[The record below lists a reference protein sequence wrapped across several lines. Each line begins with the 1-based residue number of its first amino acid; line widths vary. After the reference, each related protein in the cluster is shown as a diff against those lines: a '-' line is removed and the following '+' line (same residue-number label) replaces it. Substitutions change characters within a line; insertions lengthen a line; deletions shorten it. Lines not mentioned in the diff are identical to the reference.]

1 MLPDKQR
8 SPSLGAFFVELKLKQ
23 TIKTQIEEID
33 ESKVKTK
40 MKFCVLIQ
48 NHLLT
53 IMSKVNDIVSKYAE
67 KLKSF
72 GISLSA
78 VEEAVEQKQMAMAVL
93 ADGTE
98 VYSPDAEFGVGS
110 EIFVMDAE
118 GNPTPAPDG
127 EHETAEGKILVVV
140 EGKITEVKD
149 KPMEEEPKVEIE
161 IEEVEQ
167 SSFDGVSREE
177 FETTIN
183 KLIEGFEAKI
193 NALNAEKQTLSATIE
208 KMSKAPATDSVKK
221 STPVAQKQNAVEP
234 TPFRAMDERSRAY
247 QLINSKK

>member
-1 MLPDKQR
+1 MRL
-8 SPSLGAFFVELKLKQ
+8 LY
-23 TIKTQIEEID
+23 
-33 ESKVKTK
+33 KVIINT
-40 MKFCVLIQ
+40 
-48 NHLLT
+48 
-53 IMSKVNDIVSKYAE
+53 MSKVNEIVSKYAE

-72 GISLSA
+72 GVSLSA

-98 VYSPDAEFGVGS
+98 IYSPDAEFGIGS

-140 EGKITEVKD
+140 EGKISEVKD

-177 FETTIN
+177 FENTIS

-193 NALNAEKQTLSATIE
+193 NALNAEKQNLSATIE
-208 KMSKAPATDSVKK
+208 KMSKAPATESVKK
-221 STPVAQKQNAVEP
+221 STPVAQRQQSEVKP
-234 TPFRAMDERSRAY
+234 LGSLDPRSRAY
-247 QLINSKK
+247 QIINSKK

>member
-1 MLPDKQR
+1 MRL
-8 SPSLGAFFVELKLKQ
+8 LY
-23 TIKTQIEEID
+23 
-33 ESKVKTK
+33 KVIINT
-40 MKFCVLIQ
+40 
-48 NHLLT
+48 
-53 IMSKVNDIVSKYAE
+53 MSKVNEIVSKYAE

-72 GISLSA
+72 GVSLSA

-98 VYSPDAEFGVGS
+98 VYSPDAEFGIGS

-140 EGKITEVKD
+140 EGKISEVKE

-177 FETTIN
+177 FENTIS

-193 NALNAEKQTLSATIE
+193 NELTAEKQNLSATIE
-208 KMSKAPATDSVKK
+208 KMSKAPATESVKK
-221 STPVAQKQNAVEP
+221 SNPVAQKQSANEV
-234 TPFRAMDERSRAY
+234 PFRAMDARSRAY
-247 QLINSKK
+247 QIINSKK

>member
-1 MLPDKQR
+1 MRL
-8 SPSLGAFFVELKLKQ
+8 LY
-23 TIKTQIEEID
+23 
-33 ESKVKTK
+33 KVIINT
-40 MKFCVLIQ
+40 
-48 NHLLT
+48 
-53 IMSKVNDIVSKYAE
+53 MSKVNEIVSKYAE

-72 GISLSA
+72 GVSLSA

-98 VYSPDAEFGVGS
+98 IYSPDAEFGIGS

-140 EGKITEVKD
+140 EGKISEIKD

-177 FETTIN
+177 FENTIS

-193 NALNAEKQTLSATIE
+193 NELNAEKQNLSATIE
-208 KMSKAPATDSVKK
+208 KMSKAPATESVKK
-221 STPVAQKQNAVEP
+221 ANPVAQKQSANTEV
-234 TPFRAMDERSRAY
+234 PFRAMDSRSRAY
-247 QLINSKK
+247 QIINSKK

>member
-1 MLPDKQR
+1 
-8 SPSLGAFFVELKLKQ
+8 
-23 TIKTQIEEID
+23 
-33 ESKVKTK
+33 
-40 MKFCVLIQ
+40 
-48 NHLLT
+48 
-53 IMSKVNDIVSKYAE
+53 MSKVNEIVSKYAE

-72 GISLSA
+72 GVSLSA

-98 VYSPDAEFGVGS
+98 IYSPDAEFGIGS

-118 GNPTPAPDG
+118 GNPMPAPDG

-140 EGKITEVKD
+140 EGKISEVKD
-149 KPMEEEPKVEIE
+149 KPMEEPSVEIE

-177 FETTIN
+177 FENTIN

-193 NALNAEKQTLSATIE
+193 NSLNAEKQNLSATIE
-208 KMSKAPATDSVKK
+208 KLSKAPATESVKK
-221 STPVAQKQNAVEP
+221 ANPVAQKQSANQV
-234 TPFRAMDERSRAY
+234 PFREMDTRSRAY
-247 QLINSKK
+247 QIINSKK

>member
-1 MLPDKQR
+1 MRL
-8 SPSLGAFFVELKLKQ
+8 LY
-23 TIKTQIEEID
+23 
-33 ESKVKTK
+33 KVIINT
-40 MKFCVLIQ
+40 
-48 NHLLT
+48 
-53 IMSKVNDIVSKYAE
+53 MSKVNEIVSKYAE

-72 GISLSA
+72 GVSLSA
-78 VEEAVEQKQMAMAVL
+78 VEDAVEQKQMAMAIL

-98 VYSPDAEFGVGS
+98 VYSPDAEFGIGS

-140 EGKITEVKD
+140 EGKISEVKD
-149 KPMEEEPKVEIE
+149 KPMEEPSVEIE

-177 FETTIN
+177 FENTIN

-193 NALNAEKQTLSATIE
+193 NSLNAEKQNLSATIE
-208 KMSKAPATDSVKK
+208 KLSKAPATESVKK
-221 STPVAQKQNAVEP
+221 ANPVAQKQSANEV
-234 TPFRAMDERSRAY
+234 PFRAMDARSRAY
-247 QLINSKK
+247 QIINSKK

>member
-1 MLPDKQR
+1 
-8 SPSLGAFFVELKLKQ
+8 
-23 TIKTQIEEID
+23 
-33 ESKVKTK
+33 
-40 MKFCVLIQ
+40 
-48 NHLLT
+48 
-53 IMSKVNDIVSKYAE
+53 MSKVNEIVSKYAE

-72 GISLSA
+72 GVSLSA

-98 VYSPDAEFGVGS
+98 VYSPDAEFGIGS

-118 GNPTPAPDG
+118 GNPMPAPDG

-140 EGKITEVKD
+140 EGKISEVKE

-177 FETTIN
+177 FENTIS

-193 NALNAEKQTLSATIE
+193 NELTAEKQNLSATIE
-208 KMSKAPATDSVKK
+208 KMSKAPATESVKK
-221 STPVAQKQNAVEP
+221 SNPVAQKQSANEV
-234 TPFRAMDERSRAY
+234 PFRAMDARSRAY
-247 QLINSKK
+247 QIINSKK

>member
-1 MLPDKQR
+1 MRL
-8 SPSLGAFFVELKLKQ
+8 L
-23 TIKTQIEEID
+23 IKVIINT
-33 ESKVKTK
+33 
-40 MKFCVLIQ
+40 
-48 NHLLT
+48 
-53 IMSKVNDIVSKYAE
+53 MSKVNEIVSKYAE

-72 GISLSA
+72 GVSLSA

-98 VYSPDAEFGVGS
+98 VYSPDAEFGIGS
-110 EIFVMDAE
+110 ELFVMDAE

-140 EGKITEVKD
+140 EGKISEVKE

-177 FETTIN
+177 FENTIN

-193 NALNAEKQTLSATIE
+193 NELNAEKQNLSATIE
-208 KMSKAPATDSVKK
+208 KMSKAPATESVKK
-221 STPVAQKQNAVEP
+221 SNPVAQKQSANEV
-234 TPFRAMDERSRAY
+234 PFRSMDARSRAY
-247 QLINSKK
+247 QIINSKK

>member
-1 MLPDKQR
+1 MRL
-8 SPSLGAFFVELKLKQ
+8 LY
-23 TIKTQIEEID
+23 
-33 ESKVKTK
+33 KVIINT
-40 MKFCVLIQ
+40 
-48 NHLLT
+48 
-53 IMSKVNDIVSKYAE
+53 MSKVNEIVSKYAE

-72 GISLSA
+72 GVSLSA

-98 VYSPDAEFGVGS
+98 VYSPDAEFVIGS

-140 EGKITEVKD
+140 EGKISEVKE

-177 FETTIN
+177 FENTIS

-193 NALNAEKQTLSATIE
+193 NELNAEKQNLSATIE
-208 KMSKAPATDSVKK
+208 KMSKAPATESVKK
-221 STPVAQKQNAVEP
+221 ANPVAQKQSAEP
-234 TPFRAMDERSRAY
+234 TPFRTMDARSRAY

>member
-1 MLPDKQR
+1 MRL
-8 SPSLGAFFVELKLKQ
+8 LY
-23 TIKTQIEEID
+23 
-33 ESKVKTK
+33 KVIINT
-40 MKFCVLIQ
+40 
-48 NHLLT
+48 
-53 IMSKVNDIVSKYAE
+53 MSKVNEIVSKYAE

-72 GISLSA
+72 GVSLSA

-98 VYSPDAEFGVGS
+98 VYSPDAEFGIGS

-140 EGKITEVKD
+140 EGKISEVKE

-177 FETTIN
+177 FENTIN

-193 NALNAEKQTLSATIE
+193 NELTAEKQNLSATIE
-208 KMSKAPATDSVKK
+208 KMSKAPATESVKK
-221 STPVAQKQNAVEP
+221 SNPVAQKQSANTEV
-234 TPFRAMDERSRAY
+234 PFRAMDARSRAY

>member
-1 MLPDKQR
+1 MRL
-8 SPSLGAFFVELKLKQ
+8 L
-23 TIKTQIEEID
+23 IKVIINT
-33 ESKVKTK
+33 
-40 MKFCVLIQ
+40 
-48 NHLLT
+48 
-53 IMSKVNDIVSKYAE
+53 MSKVNEIVSKYAE

-72 GISLSA
+72 GVSLSA
-78 VEEAVEQKQMAMAVL
+78 VEDAVEQKQMAMAVL

-98 VYSPDAEFGVGS
+98 IYSPDAEFGIGS

-118 GNPTPAPDG
+118 GNPIPAPDG

-140 EGKITEVKD
+140 EGKISEVKE

-177 FETTIN
+177 FENTIS

-193 NALNAEKQTLSATIE
+193 NELNAEKQNLSATIE
-208 KMSKAPATDSVKK
+208 KMSKAPATESVKK
-221 STPVAQKQNAVEP
+221 ASPVAQKQSANEV
-234 TPFRAMDERSRAY
+234 PFRAMDARSRAY
-247 QLINSKK
+247 QIINSKK

>member
-1 MLPDKQR
+1 MRL
-8 SPSLGAFFVELKLKQ
+8 LY
-23 TIKTQIEEID
+23 
-33 ESKVKTK
+33 KVIINT
-40 MKFCVLIQ
+40 
-48 NHLLT
+48 
-53 IMSKVNDIVSKYAE
+53 MSKVNEIVSKYAE

-72 GISLSA
+72 GVSLSA

-98 VYSPDAEFGVGS
+98 IYSPDAEFGIGS

-118 GNPTPAPDG
+118 GNPMPAPDG

-140 EGKITEVKD
+140 EGKISEVKD

-177 FETTIN
+177 FENTIS

-193 NALNAEKQTLSATIE
+193 NELTAEKQNLSATIE
-208 KMSKAPATDSVKK
+208 KMSKAPATESVKK
-221 STPVAQKQNAVEP
+221 ANPVAQKQSVNEV
-234 TPFRAMDERSRAY
+234 PFRAMDARSRAY
-247 QLINSKK
+247 QIINSKK

>member
-1 MLPDKQR
+1 MRL
-8 SPSLGAFFVELKLKQ
+8 LY
-23 TIKTQIEEID
+23 
-33 ESKVKTK
+33 KVIINT
-40 MKFCVLIQ
+40 
-48 NHLLT
+48 
-53 IMSKVNDIVSKYAE
+53 MSKVNEIVSKYAE

-72 GISLSA
+72 GVSLSA

-98 VYSPDAEFGVGS
+98 IYSPDAEFGIGS

-140 EGKITEVKD
+140 EGKISEVKE

-177 FETTIN
+177 FENTIN

-193 NALNAEKQTLSATIE
+193 NELTAEKQNLSATIE
-208 KMSKAPATDSVKK
+208 KMSKAPATESVKK
-221 STPVAQKQNAVEP
+221 ASPVAQKQSANEV
-234 TPFRAMDERSRAY
+234 PFRAMDARSRAY
-247 QLINSKK
+247 QIINSKK

>member
-1 MLPDKQR
+1 
-8 SPSLGAFFVELKLKQ
+8 
-23 TIKTQIEEID
+23 
-33 ESKVKTK
+33 
-40 MKFCVLIQ
+40 
-48 NHLLT
+48 
-53 IMSKVNDIVSKYAE
+53 MSKVNDIVSKYAE

-72 GISLSA
+72 GINLSA

-149 KPMEEEPKVEIE
+149 KPMEEEPSVEVE

-221 STPVAQKQNAVEP
+221 STPVAQSKTSVEP
-234 TPFRAMDERSRAY
+234 TPFRVMDERTRAY
-247 QLINSKK
+247 HLINSKK